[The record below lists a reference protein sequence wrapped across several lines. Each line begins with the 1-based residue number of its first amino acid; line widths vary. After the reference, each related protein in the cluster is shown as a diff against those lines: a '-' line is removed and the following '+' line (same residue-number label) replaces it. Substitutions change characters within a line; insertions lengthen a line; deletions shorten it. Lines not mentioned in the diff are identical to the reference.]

1 MWYLFAVLLPPIAV
15 LFTGRPVHAL
25 INLVLTLCLWIP
37 GVLHAVFVISRHQAD
52 RHHDKLIEA
61 LQNRSNGDKGEV
73 TTE

>member
-15 LFTGRPVHAL
+15 LFTGRPVHAF
-25 INLVLTLCLWIP
+25 INLFLTLCLWIP
-37 GVLHAVFVISRHQAD
+37 GAMHAVVVISRHRAD

-61 LQNRSNGDKGEV
+61 LQTRSSRDRGEV